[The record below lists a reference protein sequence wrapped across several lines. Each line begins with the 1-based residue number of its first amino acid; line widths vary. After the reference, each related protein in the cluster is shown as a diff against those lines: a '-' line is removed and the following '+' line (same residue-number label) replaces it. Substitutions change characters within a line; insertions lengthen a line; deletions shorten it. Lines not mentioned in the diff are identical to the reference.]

1 MSAVFFN
8 LVTDWMMRLTT
19 EDQLRGI
26 RWTLFDTL
34 EDLDFVEDLALLY
47 HTHQHMQEKTR
58 RLTKF
63 GQQVGLQISKRKTE
77 IMTLNVNAPA
87 LVLLDNQALPS
98 VETFAYLGSVVKQDE
113 DTYEDI

>member
-1 MSAVFFN
+1 M
-8 LVTDWMMRLTT
+8 
-19 EDQLRGI
+19 
-26 RWTLFDTL
+26 

-87 LVLLDNQALPS
+87 LVLLDDQTLPS
-98 VETFAYLGSVVKQDE
+98 TEKLTYLGSAVRQDGG
-113 DTYEDI
+113 

>member
-1 MSAVFFN
+1 M
-8 LVTDWMMRLTT
+8 
-19 EDQLRGI
+19 
-26 RWTLFDTL
+26 LFDTL
-34 EDLDFVEDLALLY
+34 ENLGFADDLVLLS
-47 HTHQHMQEKTR
+47 HMHRLMQEKTR
-58 RLTKF
+58 CLSKF
-63 GQQVGLQISKRKTE
+63 GQQAELQISKRKTE